1 MNDAE
6 NAVAGGV
13 TLEWMLAGV
22 YFEQMSQLAVAL
34 AIQAGED
41 PKRPLS
47 EAQLARAV
55 EIHRIESELL
65 LQLVERQV
73 ERVNPRN
80 NKTASETRDA

>member
-6 NAVAGGV
+6 NVIAGGV

-47 EAQLARAV
+47 EVQLARAI
-55 EIHRIESELL
+55 EIHGIESELL
-65 LQLVERQV
+65 LQLAEKQM
-73 ERVNPRN
+73 ERVNQRN
-80 NKTASETRDA
+80 NKTASETPDT

>member
-6 NAVAGGV
+6 NVVAGGV

-22 YFEQMSQLAVAL
+22 YFQQMSQLAVAL

-47 EAQLARAV
+47 EVQLARAV
-55 EIHRIESELL
+55 EIHAIESDLL
-65 LQLVERQV
+65 LQLVERKM

-80 NKTASETRDA
+80 NKTAPERPDA

>member
-22 YFEQMSQLAVAL
+22 YFEQMSQLALKL
-34 AIQAGED
+34 AVEAGEE

-55 EIHRIESELL
+55 EVHAIESDLL
-65 LQLVERQV
+65 LQLVEKRI
-73 ERVNPRN
+73 ERANPQN
-80 NKTASETRDA
+80 DKSAG